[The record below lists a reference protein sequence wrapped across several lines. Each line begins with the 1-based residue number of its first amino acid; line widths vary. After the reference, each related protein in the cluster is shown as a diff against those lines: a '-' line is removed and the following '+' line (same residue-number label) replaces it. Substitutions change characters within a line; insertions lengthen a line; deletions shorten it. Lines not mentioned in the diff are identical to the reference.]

1 MAKRD
6 YYDVLGVKKNATK
19 QEMKSAYRKLAKK
32 YHPDMN
38 KDNPAAEQLFKEV
51 TEAYNVLSDDE
62 KRKLYDQFGH
72 AAFDGSMGE
81 DPNKYTGGQDSYFWK
96 NANGTGRTEFHY
108 QGNMDDI
115 FDDMFGSFFHKDG
128 SGKFKNGGFHH
139 HGFGDSFQDE
149 NNDAT
154 SDITVS
160 FKEAAL
166 GCEKMIRFE
175 GARTERLSVKIPAG
189 INEGQS
195 IRLKGKGRTGHNGQA
210 GDLFLKVH
218 IAKDDRYTREGQNVY
233 ITQNVPYTTAIL
245 GGEARFDTLYGPVQ
259 CKVPVGSQSGS
270 RLRLK
275 NKGIVSMKNK
285 NVYGDEYVILQIAVP
300 KEISPQEKELLQKL
314 KAMEEHRT
322 A

>member
-6 YYDVLGVKKNATK
+6 YYDVLGVKKNSTK
-19 QEMKSAYRKLAKK
+19 QEMKNAYRKLAKK

-38 KDNPAAEQLFKEV
+38 KGNPAAEQMFKEV

-81 DPNKYTGGQDSYFWK
+81 DPGKYADSHDSFFWK
-96 NANGTGRTEFHY
+96 SSGNSGKAEFHY
-108 QGNMDDI
+108 KGDMDDI
-115 FDDMFGSFFHKDG
+115 FENMFGGFRESYSFMDDEDKDAE
-128 SGKFKNGGFHH
+128 S
-139 HGFGDSFQDE
+139 E
-149 NNDAT
+149 
-154 SDITVS
+154 ITVS

-166 GCEKMIRFE
+166 GCEKLIRID
-175 GARTERLSVKIPAG
+175 GARTDTLSVKIPAG

-195 IRLKGKGRTGHNGQA
+195 IRLKGKGRTGHNGQN

-218 IAKDDRYTREGQNVY
+218 IAKDSFYIREGQNVY
-233 ITQNVPYTTAIL
+233 ITQSIPYTTAIL
-245 GGEARFDTLYGPVQ
+245 GGEARFDTLYGPVK
-259 CKVPVGSQSGS
+259 CKVPAGSQAGS
-270 RLRLK
+270 KLRLK

-285 NVYGDEYVILQIAVP
+285 NEYGDEYVTLQITVP
-300 KEISPQEKELLQKL
+300 KQISPEERELLQKL
-314 KAMEEHRT
+314 RAMEEKRP

>member
-1 MAKRD
+1 
-6 YYDVLGVKKNATK
+6 
-19 QEMKSAYRKLAKK
+19 
-32 YHPDMN
+32 
-38 KDNPAAEQLFKEV
+38 
-51 TEAYNVLSDDE
+51 
-62 KRKLYDQFGH
+62 
-72 AAFDGSMGE
+72 
-81 DPNKYTGGQDSYFWK
+81 
-96 NANGTGRTEFHY
+96 
-108 QGNMDDI
+108 MDDI
-115 FDDMFGSFFHKDG
+115 FDDMFGGFFHKGG
-128 SGKFKNGGFHH
+128 SGGFKNSGFH
-139 HGFGDSFQDE
+139 HGFGDSYQDE

-154 SDITVS
+154 SDITIS

-166 GCEKMIRFE
+166 GCEKMIRFD
-175 GARTERLSVKIPAG
+175 GARTERLSVIIPAG

-259 CKVPVGSQSGS
+259 CKVPAGSQSGS
-270 RLRLK
+270 KLRLK

>member
-38 KDNPAAEQLFKEV
+38 KDNPVAEQMFKEV

-72 AAFDGSMGE
+72 AAFDGSMG
-81 DPNKYTGGQDSYFWK
+81 DNSGKYADGHDSFFRK
-96 NANGTGRTEFHY
+96 NAGNRGKTEFHY
-108 QGNMDDI
+108 EGNMDDI
-115 FDDMFGSFFHKDG
+115 IGDMFGSFFNRRN
-128 SGKFKNGGFHH
+128 SY
-139 HGFGDSFQDE
+139 SFMDDE
-149 NNDAT
+149 YNDVE
-154 SDITVS
+154 SEITVS

-166 GCEKMIRFE
+166 GCEKTIRFD
-175 GARTERLSVKIPAG
+175 GARTNTISVKIPAG

-195 IRLKGKGRTGHNGQA
+195 IRLKGKGRPGSNGQN

-218 IAKDDRYTREGQNVY
+218 IAKDSCYTRDGQNVY
-233 ITQNVPYTTAIL
+233 ITQKIPYTMAIL
-245 GGEARFDTLYGPVQ
+245 GGEAEFATLYGSVK
-259 CKVPVGSQSGS
+259 CKVPAGSQSGS
-270 RLRLK
+270 KLRLK
-275 NKGIVSMKNK
+275 NKGIVSMKNR
-285 NVYGDEYVILQIAVP
+285 NDYGDEYVTLQITVP
-300 KEISPQEKELLQKL
+300 KQISPEERELLQKL
-314 KAMEEHRT
+314 RAMEERRP

>member
-6 YYDVLGVKKNATK
+6 YYDVLGIKKNATK

-81 DPNKYTGGQDSYFWK
+81 NPNKYTGGQDSYFWK

-115 FDDMFGSFFHKDG
+115 FDDMFGGFFHKDG
-128 SGKFKNGGFHH
+128 SGEFKNGGFHH

-166 GCEKMIRFE
+166 GCEKMIRFD

-259 CKVPVGSQSGS
+259 CKVPAGSQSGS